1 MMTTQDFQLPAEI
14 NHGNVEEVIQ
24 AGLLA
29 MKSFKAGEMMAI
41 NCQNLTQFDSSA
53 LSVILSLQRRAQS
66 QSIKI
71 QLIAIPEKLA
81 SLAKVYGLAD
91 IVLV

>member
-29 MKSFKAGEMMAI
+29 MKSFKAGEVMAI
-41 NCQNLTQFDSSA
+41 NCQNLQQFDSSA
-53 LSVILSLQRRAQS
+53 LSVILSLQRQAKT